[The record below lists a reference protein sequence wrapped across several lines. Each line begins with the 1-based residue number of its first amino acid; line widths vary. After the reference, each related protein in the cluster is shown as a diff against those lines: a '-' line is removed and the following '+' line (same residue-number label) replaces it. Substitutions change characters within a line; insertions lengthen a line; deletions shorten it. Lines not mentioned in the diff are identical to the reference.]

1 MVSCGQKGNKGNRVK
16 NSSLRRELLWFVFAI
31 GAAVLALGGWDAW
44 QRRAEMLEDRKTE
57 LRHVLDLSAGILRN
71 GKQSVS
77 EGMPLAEAKRNVA
90 RRLAQL
96 RYGADGY
103 VGAFGDDYALL
114 VHPDPKLVGTN
125 VRDIKD
131 VDGLPI
137 FQRLY
142 ADGKAGGGYVRYRF
156 PRPGA
161 DEALPKISYAAY
173 DAEWGWLLFTGLY
186 VDDVEAAFYQTLWRQ
201 GSVTIGLLA
210 LLLVAAL
217 RFFHTHVIRPLDE
230 AVSLCERVANGDL
243 AGEVSNHH
251 RGEIGRLFEAM
262 ARMQTRLEVALRSIV
277 QSTGSIAAASRQ
289 IAAGSLDLSDRTEKQ
304 AAALEQTAAS
314 VEEITATARQSA
326 EHVRQV
332 SGLASHSATL
342 ARQGS
347 EETQHAIDAMREIS
361 QSSQRI
367 GEIISVID
375 GIAFQTNILALN
387 AAVEAARAG
396 EQGRGF
402 AVVAGEVR
410 ALAQRSAT
418 AAKEIKDLIDTSS
431 ESVARGSER
440 VGQASAT
447 MSSVLESAATSA
459 PLMGEIATA
468 SAEQSVGI
476 EQINQAVT
484 HLDSVTQQN
493 AALVEEFAASAST
506 LHDQADDLARAV
518 SVFKLSASVPAG
530 RAPRPVLVASV
541 S

>member
-1 MVSCGQKGNKGNRVK
+1 MK

-31 GAAVLALGGWDAW
+31 GAVVLVLGAWDAW
-44 QRRAEMLEDRKTE
+44 QRRAEMVAERKTE

-77 EGMPLAEAKRNVA
+77 EGMPLAQAKQNVA

-96 RYGADGY
+96 RYGDDGY
-103 VGAFGDDYALL
+103 VGVFGDDYALL
-114 VHPDPKLVGTN
+114 VHPDAKLVGTN
-125 VRDIKD
+125 VRAIKD

-137 FQRLY
+137 FESLY
-142 ADGKAGGGYVRYRF
+142 AEGKAGGGYVEYRF

-173 DAEWGWLLFTGLY
+173 DADWGWLIFTGLY
-186 VDDVEAAFYQTLWRQ
+186 VDDVDAAFTGTLWRQ
-201 GSVTIGLLA
+201 GGVTLGLLA
-210 LLLVAAL
+210 LLLIGAL
-217 RFFHTHVIRPLDE
+217 RFFRTHVIGPLDE
-230 AVSLCERVANGDL
+230 AVALCERVANGDL
-243 AGEVSNHH
+243 SGSVSHHH
-251 RGEIGRLFEAM
+251 RGEIGRLFEGM
-262 ARMQTRLEVALRSIV
+262 GRMQDRLQAALRTIV

-289 IAAGSLDLSDRTEKQ
+289 IAAGSMDLSDRTEKQ

-314 VEEITATARQSA
+314 VEEITATAKQSA
-326 EHVRQV
+326 EHVREV
-332 SGLASHSATL
+332 SSLAGQAAQL

-361 QSSQRI
+361 HSSQRI

-418 AAKEIKDLIDTSS
+418 AAKEIKGLIETSS
-431 ESVARGSER
+431 GSVARGSER

-447 MSSVLESAATSA
+447 MGSVLESAATSA

-493 AALVEEFAASAST
+493 AALVQEFAASAAT
-506 LHDQADDLARAV
+506 LHEQADGLARAV
-518 SVFKLSASVPAG
+518 SVFKLSAAG
-530 RAPRPVLVASV
+530 
-541 S
+541 

>member
-1 MVSCGQKGNKGNRVK
+1 MK

-31 GAAVLALGGWDAW
+31 GAAVLVLGAWDAW
-44 QRRAEMLEDRKTE
+44 QRRTEMVAERKTE
-57 LRHVLDLSAGILRN
+57 LRHVLDLAAGILRN

-77 EGMPLAEAKRNVA
+77 EGMPLADAKRNVA

-103 VGAFGDDYALL
+103 VGVFGDDYALL
-114 VHPDPKLVGTN
+114 VHPDAKLVGTN
-125 VRDIKD
+125 VRAIKD

-137 FQRLY
+137 FENLY
-142 ADGKAGGGYVRYRF
+142 AGGKAGGGYVQYRF
-156 PRPGA
+156 PRPGEV
-161 DEALPKISYAAY
+161 EALPKISYATY
-173 DAEWGWLLFTGLY
+173 DADWGWLIFTGLY
-186 VDDVEAAFYQTLWRQ
+186 VDDVDAAFYGTLWRQ
-201 GSVTIGLLA
+201 GAVTLGLLA
-210 LLLVAAL
+210 LVLIAAL
-217 RFFHTHVIRPLDE
+217 RFFRTHVIGPLDE
-230 AVSLCERVANGDL
+230 AVALCERVANGDL
-243 AGEVSNHH
+243 SSIVSRHH
-251 RGEIGRLFEAM
+251 RGEIGRLFDAM
-262 ARMQTRLEVALRSIV
+262 ARMQERLDTAVRAIV

-289 IAAGSLDLSDRTEKQ
+289 IAAGSMDLSDRTEKQ

-314 VEEITATARQSA
+314 VEEITATAKQSA
-326 EHVRQV
+326 DHVREV
-332 SGLASHSATL
+332 SSLAGQAAQL

-361 QSSQRI
+361 HSSQRI
-367 GEIISVID
+367 DEIISVID

-418 AAKEIKDLIDTSS
+418 AAKEIKGLIETSS
-431 ESVARGSER
+431 ESVARGSQR
-440 VGQASAT
+440 VEQASAT
-447 MSSVLESAATSA
+447 MGSVLESAATSA

-468 SAEQSVGI
+468 STEQSVGI

-493 AALVEEFAASAST
+493 AALVEEFAASAAT
-506 LHDQADDLARAV
+506 LHEQADDLARAV
-518 SVFKLSASVPAG
+518 SIFKLSAAG
-530 RAPRPVLVASV
+530 
-541 S
+541 

>member
-1 MVSCGQKGNKGNRVK
+1 MK

-31 GAAVLALGGWDAW
+31 GAVVLMLGAWDAW
-44 QRRAEMLEDRKTE
+44 QRRAEMVAERKTE

-77 EGMPLAEAKRNVA
+77 EGMPLAQAKQNVA

-96 RYGADGY
+96 RYGDDGY
-103 VGAFGDDYALL
+103 VGVFGDDYALL
-114 VHPDPKLVGTN
+114 VHPDAKLVGTN
-125 VRDIKD
+125 VRAIRD

-137 FQRLY
+137 FENLY
-142 ADGKAGGGYVRYRF
+142 AEGKAGGGYVEYRF

-173 DAEWGWLLFTGLY
+173 DAEWGWLIFTGLY
-186 VDDVEAAFYQTLWRQ
+186 VDDVDAAFTGTLWRQ
-201 GSVTIGLLA
+201 GGVTLGLLA
-210 LLLVAAL
+210 LLLIGAL
-217 RFFHTHVIRPLDE
+217 RFFRTHVIGPLDE
-230 AVSLCERVANGDL
+230 AVALCERVANGDL
-243 AGEVSNHH
+243 SGSVSHHH
-251 RGEIGRLFEAM
+251 RGEIGRLFEGM
-262 ARMQTRLEVALRSIV
+262 GRMQDRLQAALRTIV

-289 IAAGSLDLSDRTEKQ
+289 IAAGSMDLSDRTEKQ

-314 VEEITATARQSA
+314 VEEITATAKQSA
-326 EHVRQV
+326 EHVREV
-332 SGLASHSATL
+332 SSLAGQAAQL

-361 QSSQRI
+361 HSSQRI

-418 AAKEIKDLIDTSS
+418 AAKEIKGLIETSS
-431 ESVARGSER
+431 DSVTRGSER

-447 MSSVLESAATSA
+447 MGSVLESAATSA

-493 AALVEEFAASAST
+493 AALVQEFAASAAT
-506 LHDQADDLARAV
+506 LHEQADGLARAV
-518 SVFKLSASVPAG
+518 SVFKLSAAG
-530 RAPRPVLVASV
+530 
-541 S
+541 